1 MNRNSMPRLKCFS
14 QVVRSRLLP
23 HRVQCWDTYYDKNKM
38 NLDENLKKFFESNT
52 GHSSKTRKVHYT
64 APPKDAELKDLFAKQ
79 FEVRLKFRKE
89 KESEDFVS
97 SVALPLEGLPQELLS
112 EARQNTESD
121 LPDQEMEVNTSF
133 AEVTSSDSTVTLKK
147 IPLQGTST
155 GSKLNDDGSPTTDKH
170 TESENEMNAAPQD
183 DSNEVGPSTE
193 KIIRR
198 PPNPK
203 WIEYEKKC

>member
-1 MNRNSMPRLKCFS
+1 M
-14 QVVRSRLLP
+14 
-23 HRVQCWDTYYDKNKM
+23 
-38 NLDENLKKFFESNT
+38 
-52 GHSSKTRKVHYT
+52 
-64 APPKDAELKDLFAKQ
+64 
-79 FEVRLKFRKE
+79 
-89 KESEDFVS
+89 S

-133 AEVTSSDSTVTLKK
+133 AEVTSSASTVTLKK

-155 GSKLNDDGSPTTDKH
+155 ASKLDDDGSPTTNEH
-170 TESENEMNAAPQD
+170 TDSENEMNAAPQD

-203 WIEYEKKC
+203 WNEYENKMLKMPKKKHYLDNSIRKLCLIVSKKHHRLTKATVKELVKQLRLPSKDEKTLLNKVLTKTRNMYAQLGH